1 MRLFGRI
8 KAGLAIGAQKNLA
21 SNLNKVFEILER
33 IEGVGGI
40 TISKNGTDWRI
51 ANGGTYGGGTNGD
64 GTNGDGT
71 NGNMAKTSWG
81 LTINGDT
88 ATCVNCMLM
97 LSTVTVMAAGG
108 QMKLTCALTGHTDGW
123 LCGVIKGSTKEVSL
137 DFRDPTTEM
146 NEEQD
151 EIVFPLYRVIKEDG
165 VWRVAVDVRA
175 MPRIGAYW

>member
-1 MRLFGRI
+1 MEHFRNKLVRG
-8 KAGLAIGAQKNLA
+8 KAIGAQKNFAHDFNKMMA
-21 SNLNKVFEILER
+21 SLEN
-33 IEGVGGI
+33 I
-40 TISKNGTDWRI
+40 K
-51 ANGGTYGGGTNGD
+51 
-64 GTNGDGT
+64 
-71 NGNMAKTSWG
+71 
-81 LTINGDT
+81 GDT

-108 QMKLTCALTGHTDGW
+108 QMQLTCDLTGHTDGW

-151 EIVFPLYRVIKEDG
+151 EIVFPLYRVIKENG
-165 VWRVAVDVRA
+165 VWRVAIDARA

>member
-1 MRLFGRI
+1 MRIFDRI
-8 KAGLAIGAQKNLA
+8 KAGFAIGAQKNLA

-51 ANGGTYGGGTNGD
+51 ANGGTYGGGTNYTKA
-64 GTNGDGT
+64 TNAT
-71 NGNMAKTSWG
+71 AQTPWE
-81 LTINGDT
+81 LTIDGDT

-108 QMKLTCALTGHTDGW
+108 QMQLTCDLTGHSDGW

-137 DFRDPTTEM
+137 DFREPTTEM

-151 EIVFPLYRVIKEDG
+151 EIVFPLYRVIKYDG
-165 VWRVAVDVRA
+165 VWMVAVDARA

>member
-1 MRLFGRI
+1 MRLFDRI

-64 GTNGDGT
+64 GANATAQT
-71 NGNMAKTSWG
+71 AWE
-81 LTINGDT
+81 LTIDGDT

-97 LSTVTVMAAGG
+97 LSTVTVKAAGG
-108 QMKLTCALTGHTDGW
+108 QMQLTCDLTGHTDGW
-123 LCGVIKGSTKEVSL
+123 LCGVINGSTKEVSL
-137 DFRDPTTEM
+137 DFREPTTEM
-146 NEEQD
+146 NEEQE
-151 EIVFPLYRVIKEDG
+151 EIVFPLYRVIKEDD
-165 VWRVAVDVRA
+165 VWRVAIDARS

>member
-1 MRLFGRI
+1 MRIFGRI
-8 KAGLAIGAQKNLA
+8 KSGFAIGAQKNLA

-51 ANGGTYGGGTNGD
+51 ANSGGTYGGGTDGG
-64 GTNGDGT
+64 GTNGT
-71 NGNMAKTSWG
+71 TAQTTWE
-81 LTINGDT
+81 LTIDGDT

-97 LSTVTVMAAGG
+97 LSTVTVKAEGDLMS
-108 QMKLTCALTGHTDGW
+108 LTCDLSGHSVGW
-123 LCGVIKGSTKEVSL
+123 LCGVINGSTKEVSL
-137 DFRDPTTEM
+137 DFREPTTEM

-165 VWRVAVDVRA
+165 VWRVAIDARA

>member
-1 MRLFGRI
+1 MRIFDRI
-8 KAGLAIGAQKNLA
+8 KAGFAIGAQKNLA

-51 ANGGTYGGGTNGD
+51 ANGGTYGGGTNY
-64 GTNGDGT
+64 TNAT
-71 NGNMAKTSWG
+71 NATNATVQTPWE
-81 LTINGDT
+81 LTIDGDT

-97 LSTVTVMAAGG
+97 LSTVTVMAAGD
-108 QMKLTCALTGHTDGW
+108 QMQLTCDLTGYTDGW

-151 EIVFPLYRVIKEDG
+151 EIVFPLYRMLKEDD
-165 VWRVAVDVRA
+165 VWRVAIDARA

>member
-1 MRLFGRI
+1 ML
-8 KAGLAIGAQKNLA
+8 
-21 SNLNKVFEILER
+21 ILEN
-33 IEGVGGI
+33 IKGVGGI
-40 TISKNGTDWRI
+40 EITKDGIDWRI
-51 ANGGTYGGGTNGD
+51 TTSYEK
-64 GTNGDGT
+64 
-71 NGNMAKTSWG
+71 GNPTLTMQTPWE

-97 LSTVTVMAAGG
+97 LSTVTVKAAGG
-108 QMKLTCALTGHTDGW
+108 QMQLTCDLTGHTDGW

-137 DFRDPTTEM
+137 DFREPTTEM

-151 EIVFPLYRVIKEDG
+151 EIVFPLYRVSKADG

>member
-1 MRLFGRI
+1 MEHFRNKLVKG
-8 KAGLAIGAQKNLA
+8 KAIGAQKNFA
-21 SNLNKVFEILER
+21 HDFNRVMMILEN
-33 IEGVGGI
+33 IKGVGGI
-40 TISKNGTDWRI
+40 EIKKEGVDWRV
-51 ANGGTYGGGTNGD
+51 TTSYEK
-64 GTNGDGT
+64 
-71 NGNMAKTSWG
+71 GNITLAMQTPWE
-81 LTINGDT
+81 LTIDGDT

-97 LSTVTVMAAGG
+97 LSTVTVKAAGG

-151 EIVFPLYRVIKEDG
+151 EIVFPLYRMIKEDD
-165 VWRVAVDVRA
+165 VWRVAIDARS

>member
-1 MRLFGRI
+1 MRIFGRI
-8 KAGLAIGAQKNLA
+8 KSGFAIGAQKNLA
-21 SNLNKVFEILER
+21 SDLNKVFEILER

-51 ANGGTYGGGTNGD
+51 ANGGGTDGGGANDTNV
-64 GTNGDGT
+64 TT
-71 NGNMAKTSWG
+71 AQTSWG
-81 LTINGDT
+81 LTIDGDT
-88 ATCVNCMLM
+88 ATCVNCMAM
-97 LSTVTVMAAGG
+97 LTTVTVKAEGDLMS
-108 QMKLTCALTGHTDGW
+108 LTCDLSGHSAGW

-146 NEEQD
+146 DEDQD
-151 EIVFPLYRVIKEDG
+151 EIVFPLYRMLKEDD

>member
-1 MRLFGRI
+1 MRIFGRI
-8 KAGLAIGAQKNLA
+8 KSGLAIGAQKNLA
-21 SNLNKVFEILER
+21 SDLNKVFEILER

-40 TISKNGTDWRI
+40 TISKNCTDWRI
-51 ANGGTYGGGTNGD
+51 ANGGTDGGGANDTNV
-64 GTNGDGT
+64 TT
-71 NGNMAKTSWG
+71 AQTSWG
-81 LTINGDT
+81 LTIDGDT

-108 QMKLTCALTGHTDGW
+108 QMQLTCDLTGHTDGW

-137 DFRDPTTEM
+137 DFRAPPTEM

-151 EIVFPLYRVIKEDG
+151 EIVFPLYRVSKDG
-165 VWRVAVDVRA
+165 DVWRVAVDVRA